1 MKARFRR
8 IALIIAVLLLLA
20 ITPFAIKVWR
30 YQSHANRGF
39 AALNDGDDDRA
50 ISEFTQ
56 ALEVGPRMANAYDGR
71 GYAWLGKHDYQAAI
85 ADFNEAI
92 RFDPKNAQTYEN
104 RGIAH
109 FNKWCRETNQ
119 TFVATTPAACGFAG
133 RGRLRRAQLATD
145 LSAAGR

>member
-56 ALEVGPRMANAYDGR
+56 ALEVGPRMANACDGR

-104 RGIAH
+104 RGIAR
-109 FNKWCRETNQ
+109 FNKWSPRSESNSRRDYSGRVRLCRARSTS
-119 TFVATTPAACGFAG
+119 AG
-133 RGRLRRAQLATD
+133 STRH
-145 LSAAGR
+145 